1 MDWLSPFLYFQYST
15 RSFLMDTERRKSQRY
30 DAKGLIAL
38 TSKGVAQVAN
48 LSSKSICIKFIS
60 NVHFPDYSVMDLYD
74 ATGLNMVEVLA
85 KKVWSKT
92 LNVQSGSKLFRSEI
106 VAEFENL
113 SPDQEYQLKF
123 YLRQQK
129 E

>member
-1 MDWLSPFLYFQYST
+1 
-15 RSFLMDTERRKSQRY
+15 MDTERRKSQRY

-38 TSKGVAQVAN
+38 TSKGVAQVTN
-48 LSSKSICIKFIS
+48 LSLKSICIRFIG
-60 NVHFPDYSVMDLYD
+60 NVHFPEYSVLDLYD

-92 LNVQSGSKLFRSEI
+92 LGDQSGSTLFASEI
-106 VAEFENL
+106 VAELQNL